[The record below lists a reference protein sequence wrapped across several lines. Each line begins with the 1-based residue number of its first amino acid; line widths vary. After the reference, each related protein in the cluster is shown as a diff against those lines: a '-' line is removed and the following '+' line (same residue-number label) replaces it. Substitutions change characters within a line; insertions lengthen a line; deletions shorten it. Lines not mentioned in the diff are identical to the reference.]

1 MLLQMAPF
9 HSFYGWVIVH
19 HIYVYIYISH
29 LLYLFVDGHI
39 DCFHVLAIVNSAAMN
54 IMVNASVW
62 IRVLGEF
69 HSWCHS
75 WCLVL
80 QAERWA
86 GKGPEAGSDTP
97 TWIPSDHKCGL
108 RPPTLVGWG
117 RLRNMTWTCESQVPV
132 LSDFGA
138 RRETGVPP
146 SRLSR
151 L

>member
-1 MLLQMAPF
+1 MLLQMASF

-108 RPPTLVGWG
+108 RPPTLVVRKVEKHDLDMWK
-117 RLRNMTWTCESQVPV
+117 S
-132 LSDFGA
+132 S
-138 RRETGVPP
+138 P
-146 SRLSR
+146 SVEWLWSKKGDGGPT
-151 L
+151 LQAE